1 MLYTLEGV
9 TPARVASSL
18 GLMRRSAQICRKRA
32 ATASLTGI
40 FHHLKEKDKIFYAIA
55 GLKDYTEIIYTAHS
69 AMKIGA
75 YQTAAKQQ
83 LFFESAS
90 RELVPLKIDL
100 LDPLINCIKEAKKQ
114 LK

>member
-1 MLYTLEGV
+1 
-9 TPARVASSL
+9 
-18 GLMRRSAQICRKRA
+18 
-32 ATASLTGI
+32 
-40 FHHLKEKDKIFYAIA
+40 
-55 GLKDYTEIIYTAHS
+55 
-69 AMKIGA
+69 MKIGA
-75 YQTAAKQQ
+75 YQTAANQQ